1 MPNFAYTARDKEGL
15 SVQGELEAG
24 SEQLV
29 AEQLLRTGITPIRI
43 SRSARESRSNAG
55 KAAGLRFSKPKVSLE
70 EIVMLARQLRTLT
83 KAGVP
88 ILRGLQGLA
97 DTTSN
102 PTLSETLNDVHRQ
115 LQGGR
120 ELNSA
125 LARHPKVF
133 TPLFVSLVRVG
144 ESTGQL
150 DEAFGHLADYLE
162 VEKGTRERIASAVR
176 YPLVVFGAILVAL
189 VIMNI
194 WVIPTFADAFARYNA
209 ELPMMTQILIG
220 SSELFV
226 AYWPWLLVAAVSAGY
241 VFRRWKRTPK
251 GELVWS
257 AYLLRAPLIGNIIRK
272 AVLSRFAQSL
282 ALTIRSGVPLV
293 QALSVVADVV
303 DNAYVGER
311 VQSMRKGIE
320 KGDSVSRTATAT
332 GLFTPLVLQML
343 AVGEETGALDELLE
357 ETASHYQ
364 AEVEFEL
371 KRLGDAIEPIMITV
385 IGALVAVLALGV
397 FLPLWDLSSAARG
410 G

>member
-1 MPNFAYTARDKEGL
+1 MPNFAYTARDRDGI
-15 SVQGELEAG
+15 SVQGELEGG

-29 AEQLLRTGITPIRI
+29 AEQLLRSGVTPIRI
-43 SRSARESRSNAG
+43 FRSNNPTDTD
-55 KAAGLRFSKPKVSLE
+55 RSKGFQLGRPKVALE

-97 DTTSN
+97 ETTSN
-102 PTLSETLNDVHRQ
+102 PTLAETLADVHKQ

-120 ELNSA
+120 ELNAA

-133 TPLFVSLVRVG
+133 MPLFVSLVRVG
-144 ESTGQL
+144 ESTGRL
-150 DEAFGHLADYLE
+150 DEAFGHLAEYLE

-189 VIMNI
+189 VIVNI

-209 ELPMMTQILIG
+209 ELPLMTRILIG
-220 SSELFV
+220 SSEFFV
-226 AYWPWLLVAAVSAGY
+226 AYWPWLLVALGSAIY
-241 VFRRWKRTPK
+241 AFSVWKRTVQ
-251 GELVWS
+251 GELAWS
-257 AYLLRAPLIGNIIRK
+257 AYLLRAPRVGAIIRK
-272 AVLSRFAQSL
+272 AVLGRFAQSL

-293 QALSVVADVV
+293 QALGVVADVV
-303 DNAYVGER
+303 DNAYVRDR
-311 VQSMRKGIE
+311 VHSMRRGIE
-320 KGDSVSRTATAT
+320 KGDSVSRTAATT

-343 AVGEETGALDELLE
+343 AVGEETGALDQLLE
-357 ETASHYQ
+357 ETAEHYQ
-364 AEVEFEL
+364 AEVAFEL
-371 KRLGDAIEPIMITV
+371 KRLADAMEPLMISV
-385 IGALVAVLALGV
+385 IGVLVAVLALGV

>member
-1 MPNFAYTARDKEGL
+1 MPNFAYTARDRDGI

-29 AEQLLRTGITPIRI
+29 AEQLLRSGVTPIRI
-43 SRSARESRSNAG
+43 FRSGKPADTDKSKGFQLSR
-55 KAAGLRFSKPKVSLE
+55 PKVALE

-88 ILRGLQGLA
+88 ILRGLQGLSE
-97 DTTSN
+97 TTSN
-102 PTLSETLNDVHRQ
+102 PTLAETLADVHKQ

-120 ELNSA
+120 ELNAA

-144 ESTGQL
+144 ESTGRL
-150 DEAFGHLADYLE
+150 DEAFGHLAEYLE

-176 YPLVVFGAILVAL
+176 YPLVVFGAILVAV

-209 ELPMMTQILIG
+209 ELPLMTRILIG
-220 SSELFV
+220 SSEFFV
-226 AYWPWLLVAAVSAGY
+226 AYWPWLLAALGSAIY
-241 VFRRWKRTPK
+241 AFSVWKRTAQ

-257 AYLLRAPLIGNIIRK
+257 AYLLRAPLVGAIIRK
-272 AVLSRFAQSL
+272 AVLGRFAQSL

-293 QALSVVADVV
+293 QALGVVADVV
-303 DNAYVGER
+303 DNAYVRDR
-311 VQSMRKGIE
+311 VHSMRQGIE
-320 KGDSVSRTATAT
+320 KGDSVSRTAATT

-343 AVGEETGALDELLE
+343 AVGEETGALDQLLE
-357 ETASHYQ
+357 ETAEHYQ
-364 AEVEFEL
+364 AEVAFEL
-371 KRLGDAIEPIMITV
+371 KRLADAIEPIMITV

>member
-1 MPNFAYTARDKEGL
+1 MAHFAYTARDQDGV

-24 SEQLV
+24 SEQLA
-29 AEQLLRTGITPIRI
+29 AEQLLRSGVIPIRI
-43 SRSARESRSNAG
+43 NRSGERTAKRDRR
-55 KAAGLRFSKPKVSLE
+55 GLQLSKPRVSLE

-83 KAGVP
+83 RAGVP

-102 PTLSETLNDVHRQ
+102 PTLSETLTDVHRQ

-120 ELNSA
+120 ELNAA

-133 TPLFVSLVRVG
+133 SPLFVSLVRIG

-162 VEKGTRERIASAVR
+162 VEKGTRERIAAAVR
-176 YPLVVFGAILVAL
+176 YPMVVFGAIVVAL

-194 WVIPTFADAFARYNA
+194 WVIPTFANAFARYDA
-209 ELPMMTQILIG
+209 ELPMMTRILIG
-220 SSELFV
+220 SSEFFV
-226 AYWPWLLVAAVSAGY
+226 AYWPWLLAVTVAGIYGFGAWTRSA
-241 VFRRWKRTPK
+241 R
-251 GELVWS
+251 GEVLWS
-257 AYLLRAPLIGNIIRK
+257 GYLLRAPLVGGIIRK

-293 QALSVVADVV
+293 QGLSVVADVV
-303 DNAYVGER
+303 DNAFVRDR
-311 VQSMRKGIE
+311 VRSMREGIE
-320 KGDSVSRTATAT
+320 KGDSVSRTAAAT

-343 AVGEETGALDELLE
+343 AVGEETGALDQLLE
-357 ETASHYQ
+357 ETAAHYQ

-371 KRLGDAIEPIMITV
+371 KRLSDAIEPIMITV

>member
-1 MPNFAYTARDKEGL
+1 MPSFSYTARDRDGL
-15 SVQGELEAG
+15 SVQGELEANT
-24 SEQLV
+24 EQLA
-29 AEQLLRTGITPIRI
+29 AEQLLRSGVTPIRI
-43 SRSARESRSNAG
+43 IHSGEGVASR
-55 KAAGLRFSKPKVSLE
+55 KAKSLFHTKPKVKLE
-70 EIVMLARQLRTLT
+70 EIVMLARQLRTLS

-102 PTLSETLNDVHRQ
+102 PTLSETLTDVHRQ

-120 ELNSA
+120 ELNVA

-133 TPLFVSLVRVG
+133 APLFVSLVRVG
-144 ESTGQL
+144 ESTGRL
-150 DEAFGHLADYLE
+150 DDALGNLADYLE
-162 VEKGTRERIASAVR
+162 VEKNTRERIATAVR

-194 WVIPTFADAFARYNA
+194 WVIPTFAEAFARYNA
-209 ELPMMTQILIG
+209 ELPLMTRILIG
-220 SSELFV
+220 TSDFFV
-226 AYWPWLLVAAVSAGY
+226 AYWPWLLAAALAAAYG
-241 VFRRWKRTPK
+241 FRAWSRTPN
-251 GELVWS
+251 GALAWS
-257 AYLLRAPLIGNIIRK
+257 AYLLRAPLIGNIILK
-272 AVLSRFAQSL
+272 AVLGRFAQSL

-293 QALSVVADVV
+293 HALSVVADVV
-303 DNAYVGER
+303 DNAFVGER
-311 VQSMRKGIE
+311 VQSMRAGIE
-320 KGDSVSRTATAT
+320 KGDSISRTAAAT

-343 AVGEETGALDELLE
+343 AVGEETGALDQLLE
-357 ETASHYQ
+357 ETALHYQ

-371 KRLGDAIEPIMITV
+371 KRLSDAIEPIMITV